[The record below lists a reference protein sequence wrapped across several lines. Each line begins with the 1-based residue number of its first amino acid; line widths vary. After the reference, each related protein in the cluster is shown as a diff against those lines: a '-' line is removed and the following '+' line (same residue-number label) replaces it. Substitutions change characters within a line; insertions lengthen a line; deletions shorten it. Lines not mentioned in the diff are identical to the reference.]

1 MHPRRMAALLPVEPP
16 TGGAGRRAPYSA
28 LCSTPGGHAMN
39 TEPVDEPLHA
49 ADANTLAR
57 LAAIEEHLHQIKTRL
72 VRHR

>member
-1 MHPRRMAALLPVEPP
+1 
-16 TGGAGRRAPYSA
+16 
-28 LCSTPGGHAMN
+28 MN

-72 VRHR
+72 GVIGEFNGRLDELHHTLKTVMGS